1 MMKKRDIV
9 KSNILFNKIIAEG
22 TKKKNNYFVI
32 YSMSKDFIKNN
43 YGIAVGTKVGNA
55 VVRNK
60 IKRQIR
66 NIIDKN
72 IKLFPNFHNYI
83 IICKREI
90 INLNFQEMENELI
103 SLLNN
108 KGENHEK

>member
-1 MMKKRDIV
+1 MKKRDIV
-9 KSNILFNKIIAEG
+9 KNKVLFNKIIEEG
-22 TKKKNNYFVI
+22 EKKKNKYYIIFSLEKD
-32 YSMSKDFIKNN
+32 YSKNN
-43 YGIAVGTKVGNA
+43 YGLAVGTKVGNA
-55 VVRNK
+55 VMRNK
-60 IKRQIR
+60 IKRKLR

-72 IKLFPNFHNYI
+72 INLFPNFHNYI